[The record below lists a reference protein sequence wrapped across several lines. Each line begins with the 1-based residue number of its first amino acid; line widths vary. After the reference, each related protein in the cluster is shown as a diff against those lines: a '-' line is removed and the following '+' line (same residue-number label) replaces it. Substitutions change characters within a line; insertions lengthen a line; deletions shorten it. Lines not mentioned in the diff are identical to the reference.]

1 MPLLCSCDWLDR
13 TMVKLEVGME
23 VGVGAREEVG
33 VAATEEVG
41 VAARKVEEGLAA
53 REEVGVAAREE
64 VGVAAREEK
73 KWQLAKVEQV
83 DASIAQGSLC

>member
-23 VGVGAREEVG
+23 VGV
-33 VAATEEVG
+33 
-41 VAARKVEEGLAA
+41 AA

-64 VGVAAREEK
+64 ADLL
-73 KWQLAKVEQV
+73 LAMPPPLLPPPFK
-83 DASIAQGSLC
+83 

>member
-23 VGVGAREEVG
+23 VGV
-33 VAATEEVG
+33 
-41 VAARKVEEGLAA
+41 AA

-64 VGVAAREEK
+64 VGVVAREEVGVAAREEEE
-73 KWQLAKVEQV
+73 WQLAKVEQV